1 MAYISLCRRFFLE
14 TQKEAY
20 ISSNFLVASPEVKQ
34 EKLVK
39 QFHYGSR
46 HSGFQVLLD
55 FPLIMRSCEAG
66 DTDTQ
71 VRERGDHLVQNQ
83 RRSLHRQRSFRL
95 QELTFPLN
103 VWGYSFHTYGEI
115 PGPRR
120 SLTNGENTLV
130 YSSVPMCKYQQFT
143 LRHKLLLIILLV
155 FPRHTRIDS

>member
-20 ISSNFLVASPEVKQ
+20 ISGNFLVISPEVKQ

-66 DTDTQ
+66 DTDVQ

-83 RRSLHRQRSFRL
+83 RRSLHRQRSCL
-95 QELTFPLN
+95 ELTFPLN

-130 YSSVPMCKYQQFT
+130 YSSVPMCKQQFT
-143 LRHKLLLIILLV
+143 LRHKLLLIMLLV
-155 FPRHTRIDS
+155 FPHHIRIDS